1 MLRPRWKKII
11 RDLWNNK
18 IRTLLVVLSITVG
31 VFAFGTVAA
40 GRVNILEGLRESFL
54 SINPVS
60 ATITTEPFHD
70 DLVDV
75 IEKMKPVAEAQGQRT
90 VPARIEIAP
99 DTWYDMQ
106 LIVIPD
112 DGDMRINIVRPYRGA
127 WPPPKHALLVERASL
142 AKTRADLG
150 DTVTVEVPGGEKRSL
165 PIAGLAHDMSL
176 PPAPI
181 AGKVFGYISFDTLEW
196 FGGDRSYNELM
207 FTVDEHP
214 LDEAHIWHVANEVAN
229 KIERSGREVDVT
241 DVPTPRQHPA
251 EAIIPTILLILTGL
265 GILTLLLGGFLIVN
279 TVEAIIT
286 QQIRQI
292 GMMKAIGARN
302 DQIMMLYFVMVLTF
316 GVPALLLALPLGSL
330 GAYGLTYFMAKQL
343 NFDIAHF
350 RMPPPVILLKIAA
363 SLLLPVI
370 TAIPSIT
377 SAARIT
383 VRQALDSNMGSATQA
398 NTGWIDRIIQYIK
411 GIPRPLLLSLRNTF
425 RRKGRLL
432 RTLLVLTLGGAV
444 FISVLTVR
452 ASLFYT
458 LDVSLDSKRY
468 DIEVRFNRPYRS
480 AKITPDIMRIP
491 GVVAA
496 ESWGFTRAYP
506 VRPDGSEGEMMSIY
520 APPADT
526 EMLDL
531 RIEQGRWLYPQ
542 DERAIVVS
550 SNYISKKEPGTRLG
564 DEIVLQIEGNEYTW
578 SVVGISQEFSPP
590 VDPAIGYVNYEEFA
604 RVVGRMGRVD
614 NLQVATAQHTPAF
627 QERIVRHIEETVQR
641 THIDVSLIQSTS
653 TSRAMM
659 SERFNILT
667 ALLSI
672 MATLIATVGG
682 IGLMGTM
689 SINVI
694 ERAKE
699 IGIMR
704 AIGASDKAVQQIVI
718 SEGIVIGLL
727 AWVSGTLLSLPIS
740 RVMSMRI
747 GYSLL
752 NEPLLYSYA
761 FYAVFVWLALMLII
775 ATLASLL
782 PARNALRITIREVLA
797 YE

>member
-18 IRTLLVVLSITVG
+18 TRTLLVVLSITVG

-40 GRVNILEGLRESFL
+40 ARVNILEGLRTSFL
-54 SINPVS
+54 SVNPVS
-60 ATITTEPFHD
+60 ATIRAERFND
-70 DLVDV
+70 DLVAV
-75 IEKMKPVAEAQGQRT
+75 IEKMDAVAEAQGQRT
-90 VPARIEIAP
+90 VPARIEIGP

-112 DGDMRINIVRPYRGA
+112 DGMRINIVRPYRGA

-142 AKTRADLG
+142 PKTHANVGDL
-150 DTVTVEVPGGEKRSL
+150 VTVKVPGGEKRSL

-181 AGKVFGYISFDTLEW
+181 AGKAFGYISFDTLEW
-196 FGGDRSYNELM
+196 FGGDRSYNDLM
-207 FTVDEHP
+207 FTVAEHP
-214 LDEAHIWHVANEVAN
+214 LDEEHIWYVANEVAD

-241 DVPTPRQHPA
+241 DVPTPQQHPA

-265 GILTLLLGGFLIVN
+265 GVLTLLLGGFLIVN

-302 DQIMMLYFVMVLTF
+302 QQIMMLYFVMVLAF
-316 GVPALLLALPLGSL
+316 GVPALLLALPLGSF

-343 NFDIAHF
+343 NFDITHF
-350 RMPPPVILLKIAA
+350 RMPPPVILLKIASA
-363 SLLLPVI
+363 LLLPVM

-383 VRQALDSNMGSATQA
+383 VRQALDSNMGSANQA
-398 NTGWIDRIIQYIK
+398 GTGWIDRIVQYIR
-411 GIPRPLLLSLRNTF
+411 GVPRPLLLSLRNTF

-452 ASLFYT
+452 TSLFYT
-458 LDVSLDSKRY
+458 LDASLDSKHY

-480 AKITPDIMRIP
+480 AKVMPDILRIP

-496 ESWGFTRAYP
+496 ESWGFTKAYP
-506 VRPDGSEGEMMSIY
+506 VRSDGSEGEVMSIY

-526 EMLDL
+526 KMLDL
-531 RIEQGRWLYPQ
+531 RIEEGRWLLPQ
-542 DERAIVVS
+542 DKRAIVVS

-578 SVVGISQEFSPP
+578 RVVGISQEFSPP

-604 RVVGRMGRVD
+604 YVVGRMGRVD

-627 QERIVRHIEETVQR
+627 QEDIVRHIEETVER
-641 THIDVSLIQSTS
+641 THVDVSLIRSS
-653 TSRAMM
+653 SESRAMM

-672 MATLIATVGG
+672 MATLIAIVGG

-694 ERAKE
+694 ERSKE

-704 AIGASDKAVQQIVI
+704 AIGASDKAVQQIVM

-727 AWVSGTLLSLPIS
+727 AWVTGTLLSLPIS

-761 FYAVFVWLALMLII
+761 FYAVVVWLALMLII